1 MSASGGAAS
10 PSRGDS
16 GSEAS
21 SSLGSFGAE
30 LEAEL
35 LYVGAGA
42 SQATAHGDAQM
53 AAPPAQA
60 AHAAHRE
67 ADEEPESKRPRE
79 GDGAQ
84 PAAAGAWHTRCGGAQ
99 SAHADAACSRRPR
112 AHLPAAP
119 GLHARHVHPL
129 LRAQG
134 GARRQRRRSGGGGAH
149 PAVVRS

>member
-35 LYVGAGA
+35 L
-42 SQATAHGDAQM
+42 QAAATHSDAQT
-53 AAPPAQA
+53 AVLPAQA

-67 ADEEPESKRPRE
+67 AGEEPERKRPRE

-84 PAAAGAWHTRCGGAQ
+84 PAAAGAWRTRCSGAQ
-99 SAHADAACSRRPR
+99 ACRR
-112 AHLPAAP
+112 
-119 GLHARHVHPL
+119 
-129 LRAQG
+129 
-134 GARRQRRRSGGGGAH
+134 
-149 PAVVRS
+149 